1 VKLSDTYQHLFD
13 SLTSTEIFETMS
25 LMTKSGFFDFIISD
39 YVLEM
44 QNTTVVLA
52 AARKLHEFAN
62 FADDLDLEQRLKFEE
77 MSKDIFK
84 RAFVNSRQDQKED
97 MEKGWKSSQDL
108 AERFGYRSGAIH
120 ETLAPHRIFSDD

>member
-1 VKLSDTYQHLFD
+1 
-13 SLTSTEIFETMS
+13 
-25 LMTKSGFFDFIISD
+25 
-39 YVLEM
+39 M